1 MTASGSGR
9 RIAFKR
15 IADSALLYS
24 DTLVRRWLPDGRREG
39 AEWVA
44 LNPTRADGRKGSF
57 KVNMTTGRWSD
68 FAAGAAGGDLVSL
81 AAYLFRLKQ
90 GEAAV
95 KVAEMLGVDPHE

>member
-1 MTASGSGR
+1 MTAPGPGR

-15 IADSALLYS
+15 IADAALLYS

-68 FAAGAAGGDLVSL
+68 FAAGAAGGDLVAL

-95 KVAEMLGVDPHE
+95 KVAEMLGI